1 MLQDLRLAI
10 RALRVRP
17 GFTAVLVF
25 SLGVS
30 IATNTTLFAIVNTIL
45 FRPLPYRDP
54 GELVRVHETSD
65 RGALSGV
72 SPANFDNWRN
82 HNQSFQSSAATVRSG
97 FILTG
102 RDDTRVIFGFRVS
115 ATYFDVLGVHARL
128 GRTFLAKEDEPQAD
142 PVVVLSYGL
151 WQRLSGDS
159 GLIGQ
164 KLTLSNERYTV
175 IGVMPPDFWSGQGN
189 SDIWIPLR
197 LSASER
203 ANRTRPYLAVIA
215 RLKPG
220 VSLPH
225 AESGMLGIARQLDRQ
240 SSTPIKNRGMR
251 ILSLAESYRPSYLS
265 TLLMIQGAA
274 GLVLLIACANAAH
287 LFLVGVTARRKEFAV
302 RTALGAG
309 SLRLIRQLLTECLV
323 VAAIGGVVGFVLAT
337 VSIDFVSAQLPER
350 ILRSLPL
357 GELEKIGVD
366 LHVVAFTM
374 ALSVIT
380 ALAFGVAPAISAS
393 KADLNEA
400 LKESQGSLGIGRRR
414 HMVGRVLVAGELAV
428 SMVLLIGAGLF
439 LKSFVRI
446 LQTDIGFNSKGVV
459 GIGIDLPSW
468 REGDVRRRLAFY
480 TELLD
485 RVRAVPGVSSASLSQ
500 GNMMGE
506 ASLQGT
512 EFTIAGQPAGAVH
525 GQALTCSVE
534 GSYFRTL
541 GIALLSGR
549 QFEPA
554 DARESLPVVV
564 ISQSAARQYWN
575 NENPLGRQIR
585 FGPAQSEEPWLTI
598 VGVVGDVRN
607 PLLAGPQPI
616 AYRLFLQNRNP
627 SGDLV
632 LRTSIDPKAVIPTI
646 RNVIR
651 SLDPGIPDIGATT
664 SGETLSEITSQP
676 RFSTSLLTFAAGLAL
691 LLVAIGV
698 YGVTHYWVAQRSHE
712 IGVRMSLGAQ
722 RIDIFILIL
731 RSGAKTA
738 VIGVGLG
745 AIGAIALSRVLA
757 SQLYGVSPT
766 DPSVYIA
773 LSLLLLGVS
782 IVANLVP
789 ARRATRIEPLAAL
802 RHE

>member
-1 MLQDLRLAI
+1 MLQDLRLAV

-17 GFTAVLVF
+17 GFTAVLVL
-25 SLGVS
+25 SLAVS
-30 IATNTTLFAIVNTIL
+30 IATNTILFAIVNTIL
-45 FRPLPYRDP
+45 FRPLPYRAP
-54 GELVRVHETSD
+54 GELVRVHETSE
-65 RGALSGV
+65 RRELSGV
-72 SPANFDNWRN
+72 SPANFDDWRN

-97 FILTG
+97 FIFMG
-102 RDDTRVIFGFRVS
+102 RDDTRVVFGFRVS
-115 ATYFDVLGVHARL
+115 ATYFDVLGVHAGL
-128 GRTFLAKEDEPQAD
+128 GRTFLANEDEPQAD
-142 PVVVLSYGL
+142 PVVVLSYGF
-151 WQRLSGDS
+151 WQRLSGDPA
-159 GLIGQ
+159 LIGQ

-175 IGVMPPDFWSGQGN
+175 IGVLPPDFWSGQGH
-189 SDIWIPLR
+189 SDIWVPLR
-197 LSASER
+197 WQESER
-203 ANRTRPYLAVIA
+203 ANRIRQYLAVIA

-220 VSLPH
+220 VSIAR
-225 AESGMLGIARQLDRQ
+225 AESEMRGIARQLDLQ
-240 SSTPIKNRGMR
+240 NSTPIKNHGVR

-274 GLVLLIACANAAH
+274 GFVLLIACANAAH
-287 LFLVGVTARRKEFAV
+287 LFLVGVAARRKEFAV
-302 RTALGAG
+302 RIALGAG

-323 VAAIGGVVGFVLAT
+323 VAAMGGVAGFLLAT
-337 VSIDFVSAQLPER
+337 VAIDFVSAQLPQR
-350 ILRSLPL
+350 ILLSLPL
-357 GELEKIGVD
+357 GDLQKAGVD
-366 LHVVAFTM
+366 LHVVAFTIV
-374 ALSVIT
+374 LSVVT
-380 ALAFGVAPAISAS
+380 AFVFGAAPAISAS
-393 KADLNEA
+393 RADLNEA
-400 LKESQGSLGIGRRR
+400 LKESQSSLGIGRRR
-414 HMVGRVLVAGELAV
+414 HMVGRVLVAGELAL
-428 SMVLLIGAGLF
+428 SMVLLLGAGLF
-439 LKSFVRI
+439 VKSFVRI
-446 LQTDIGFNSKGVV
+446 QQTDIGFNSKGVV

-485 RVRAVPGVSSASLSQ
+485 RVRVVPGVSSASLSQ
-500 GNMMGE
+500 GNIMGD

-512 EFTIAGQPAGAVH
+512 EFTIAGEPGGAKH
-525 GQALTCSVE
+525 GQALVCSVE

-541 GIALLSGR
+541 GIPLLRGR
-549 QFEPA
+549 QFDAA

-564 ISQSAARQYWN
+564 ISRSTAKQYWS

-627 SGDLV
+627 SGDLM
-632 LRTSIDPKAVIPTI
+632 LRTSIDPKGVIPGV
-646 RNVIR
+646 RKVIR

-664 SGETLSEITSQP
+664 SGETLAEITSQP
-676 RFSTSLLTFAAGLAL
+676 RFSTALFTFAAGLAL

-722 RIDIFILIL
+722 RIDIFVLIL
-731 RSGAKTA
+731 RSGCKAA
-738 VIGVGLG
+738 AIGVGLG
-745 AIGAIALSRVLA
+745 AIGASALSRVLA

-766 DPSVYIA
+766 DPSIYIG
-773 LSLLLLGVS
+773 LSLFLLGVS
-782 IVANLVP
+782 VVANLVP